1 MEDSDFLIS
10 KQNYKVTLM
19 KTVCLA
25 KRKTHGMTEQNWESR
40 NISTHRVKWFLT
52 KKLRNFTEERIV
64 RIVFSTSVTGQIRCP
79 YTKKR
84 KKERKRTLTHILYY
98 KQKWIKSRSK
108 QITDLKVKSK
118 TIKVLTENTQ
128 KKSLYLWFSQNF
140 LDRVQ
145 KHKSQKE
152 KKW

>member
-1 MEDSDFLIS
+1 MEDSRLPNFK

-79 YTKKR
+79 YTKK
-84 KKERKRTLTHILYY
+84 KEREKKNFDTYLVLQTEMNKKLI
-98 KQKWIKSRSK
+98 K

-118 TIKVLTENTQ
+118 TIKVLTENT
-128 KKSLYLWFSQNF
+128 
-140 LDRVQ
+140 
-145 KHKSQKE
+145 E
-152 KKW
+152 KKNHCISGLVKIF

>member
-98 KQKWIKSRSK
+98 KQKWIKSRSA
-108 QITDLKVKSK
+108 
-118 TIKVLTENTQ
+118 
-128 KKSLYLWFSQNF
+128 YLFYEEIS
-140 LDRVQ
+140 
-145 KHKSQKE
+145 KE
-152 KKW
+152 KKHWRSEIKASGFDLLWLRND